1 MPFWGS
7 DTTLALRRG
16 NRWPGPAR
24 CTGRATRLAL
34 RALTAALALLLLLL
48 PQGIGCLGG
57 WPAWTAHAPA
67 GVAWAAED
75 NWRHA
80 DAPSAMDLEETDASP
95 SESAMRANDG
105 LPPDAPKLRIG
116 LLPTYPPL
124 SYMVEGVPAGF
135 ARDLAEAVARAAA
148 RRAVFRANDNGP
160 SLRGELFEGKLDVLA
175 LVAETP
181 ERQARWEFSEPGVE
195 LSERIYVRRDSAA
208 HPRGVADLSGLL
220 VAVVENHS
228 SHQYL
233 QAMPGQRLLP
243 VATPLD
249 AVMAVAWGRADAL
262 VAPEPVV
269 EHIIRR
275 LPTDAPLE
283 PSGQPLRTLRFSFG
297 AAKGNTPLVAVL
309 NEALVKVRASGEY
322 DALYRRWFG
331 GNVLSRYS
339 DRELLLAGVAFVL
352 LTVFLGASVV
362 LLWRTVRLRRDVEAG
377 TVATREARASM
388 LREAISR
395 QRAEQEAERFFAL
408 SLDPVAIITQ
418 QGALRR
424 VNPAW
429 VRLFGFA
436 EDEVVGHPFLD
447 FVHPDDVEASRPALA
462 GGANGLVG
470 VAAALVENRFRCKD
484 GVYRWLGWTSVA
496 LPEEG
501 LIYLSGRDMTQ
512 RKEAELH
519 LKHQAEELR
528 RSNAELEQFAYIASH
543 DLQEPLRKIASF
555 LDLLAKRYVG
565 QLDSDAD
572 EFIGFAVDAARR
584 MKDMI
589 EDLLAYSRVSTQGRE
604 FEDTDMEK
612 VVDTVLSDLGLLFE
626 EAGATVERGP
636 LPMIRADRVQMEQ
649 LLRNLLGNAVKYRS
663 EAAPSISIGAERAA
677 EAGHSGGAWVFHV
690 RDNGIGMKPEHFE
703 RIFRVFQRLHG
714 PGRYPGTGIGLAV
727 CKKIVE
733 RHGGTIGVESAPGKG
748 STFRFVMPDKPDGP
762 DKPDKPDGSDRP
774 DRTNRQDRQGAQAR
788 QKGWAPS

>member
-1 MPFWGS
+1 MVRLMGRCMRGAMPV
-7 DTTLALRRG
+7 L
-16 NRWPGPAR
+16 
-24 CTGRATRLAL
+24 
-34 RALTAALALLLLLL
+34 LALLLLLL
-48 PQGIGCLGG
+48 PQGIGSLGG
-57 WPAWTAHAPA
+57 WPGRAADVVA
-67 GVAWAAED
+67 GAAWAAQPAFAEEQHAALRPD
-75 NWRHA
+75 PAVLASDGLPA
-80 DAPSAMDLEETDASP
+80 DAPELH
-95 SESAMRANDG
+95 
-105 LPPDAPKLRIG
+105 IG
-116 LLPTYPPL
+116 LISTYPPL

-135 ARDLAEAVARAAA
+135 ARDLAEAVARAAGLH
-148 RRAVFRANDNGP
+148 AVIHAEENGKV
-160 SLRGELFEGKLDVLA
+160 LRDDLNQGRLDVLA

-181 ERQARWEFSEPGVE
+181 ERLLAMEFSEPGVE
-195 LSERIYVRRDSAA
+195 LAERIYVRRDVAV
-208 HPRGVADLSGLL
+208 HPRNVAGLAGML

-233 QAMPGQRLLP
+233 RGLPGQRLLP
-243 VATPLD
+243 VPAPLD

-297 AAKGNTPLVAVL
+297 TAKGNTALTVEL
-309 NEALVKVRASGEY
+309 NEALNRVRASGEY
-322 DALYRRWFG
+322 EVLYRRWFG
-331 GNVLSRYS
+331 GNMLSRYT
-339 DRELLLAGVAFVL
+339 DRELLLAAAAMML
-352 LTVFLGASVV
+352 LMVFLGASVM
-362 LLWRTVRLRRDVEAG
+362 LLSRTVRLRRDVEAG
-377 TVATREARASM
+377 ALATREARASM

-429 VRLFGFA
+429 ERLFGFSA
-436 EDEVVGHPFLD
+436 EEVEGHPLLD
-447 FVHPDDVEASRPALA
+447 FVHPDDLEASRTLLV
-462 GGANGLVG
+462 GGANTLVG
-470 VAAALVENRFRCKD
+470 VAASTVENRFRCQDK
-484 GVYRWLGWTSVA
+484 VYRWLAWTSVA

-501 LIYLSGRDMTQ
+501 LVYLSGRDVTQ

-519 LKHQAEELR
+519 LERQAEELR

-565 QLDSDAD
+565 RLDSDAD

-589 EDLLAYSRVSTQGRE
+589 EDLLAYSRVSTQGRD
-604 FEDTDMEK
+604 FADTDMET
-612 VVDTVLSDLGLLFE
+612 VVDTVLSDLGLLLE
-626 EAGATVERGP
+626 DAGATVERGP
-636 LPMIRADRVQMEQ
+636 LPLIRADRVQMEQ
-649 LLRNLLGNAVKYRS
+649 LLRNLLANAVKYRS
-663 EAAPSISIGAERAA
+663 DAPPVIGIGAERTMGA
-677 EAGHSGGAWVFHV
+677 EWPGGAWRFHV

-733 RHGGTIGVESAPGKG
+733 RHGGVIDVESAPGRG
-748 STFRFVMPDKPDGP
+748 STFRFVIP
-762 DKPDKPDGSDRP
+762 DRP
-774 DRTNRQDRQGAQAR
+774 AGGASSINKGRQEGEVTT
-788 QKGWAPS
+788 

>member
-1 MPFWGS
+1 M
-7 DTTLALRRG
+7 AV
-16 NRWPGPAR
+16 
-24 CTGRATRLAL
+24 RLAL
-34 RALTAALALLLLLL
+34 RALAAAPVLLLLLL
-48 PQGIGCLGG
+48 PQGFGCLGG
-57 WPAWTAHAPA
+57 WPGRAAHAQA
-67 GVAWAAED
+67 GAAWAAED
-75 NWRHA
+75 SWWHA
-80 DAPSAMDLEETDASP
+80 GAQTQADPEPAAATQPIPAVGPDN
-95 SESAMRANDG
+95 R
-105 LPPDAPKLRIG
+105 LPPDAPELHIG
-116 LLPTYPPL
+116 LLTTYPPL
-124 SYMVEGVPAGF
+124 SFMVEGVPAGF
-135 ARDLAEAVARAAA
+135 ARDLAEAVAQAAG
-148 RRAVFRANDNGP
+148 RRAVIHAEDSGAA
-160 SLRGELFEGKLDVLA
+160 LQGEMDEGRLDMLA

-181 ERQARWEFSEPGVE
+181 ERLHRMEFSEPGVE
-195 LSERIYVRRDSAA
+195 VAERIYVRRGGGA

-220 VAVVENHS
+220 VAVVESHA

-233 QAMPGQRLLP
+233 RSMPGQRLLP
-243 VATPLD
+243 VPTPLD

-269 EHIIRR
+269 GHIIRR

-297 AAKGNTPLVAVL
+297 TAKGNAPLLVVL

-322 DALYRRWFG
+322 DKLYRRWFG
-331 GNVLSRYS
+331 GNVLSRYT
-339 DRELLLAGVAFVL
+339 DRELLLAGAAFAL
-352 LTVFLGASVV
+352 LTVFLGASVL

-408 SLDPVAIITQ
+408 SLDPVAIVTQ

-429 VRLFGFA
+429 VRLFGFLP
-436 EDEVVGHPFLD
+436 EEVVGHPFLD
-447 FVHPDDVEASRPALA
+447 FVHPDDLDASRPLLVGGMSGLA
-462 GGANGLVG
+462 G
-470 VAAALVENRFRCKD
+470 VAATPVENRFCCKD
-484 GVYRWLGWTSVA
+484 GVYRWLAWTSVV

-501 LIYLSGRDMTQ
+501 LVYLSGRDVTQ

-519 LKHQAEELR
+519 LERQTEELR

-565 QLDSDAD
+565 RLDSDAD

-612 VVDTVLSDLGLLFE
+612 VVNTVLSDLGLLLE
-626 EAGATVERGP
+626 ETGATVERGP

-663 EAAPSISIGAERAA
+663 EAPPSIAIGAERAT
-677 EAGHSGGAWVFHV
+677 EGGHPGGAWVFHM

-733 RHGGTIGVESAPGKG
+733 RHGGSIEVESTLGKG
-748 STFRFVMPDKPDGP
+748 STFRFVI
-762 DKPDKPDGSDRP
+762 P
-774 DRTNRQDRQGAQAR
+774 DRFAR
-788 QKGWAPS
+788 PAGQPLP

>member
-1 MPFWGS
+1 M
-7 DTTLALRRG
+7 AV
-16 NRWPGPAR
+16 
-24 CTGRATRLAL
+24 RLGL
-34 RALTAALALLLLLL
+34 CALAVVPVLLLLLL
-48 PQGIGCLGG
+48 PQDFGCLGG
-57 WPAWTAHAPA
+57 WPGWAAHAPA
-67 GVAWAAED
+67 GTAWAAED
-75 NWRHA
+75 SWRHA
-80 DAPSAMDLEETDASP
+80 GAQTPSD
-95 SESAMRANDG
+95 SEPGGITPPVSDMRANGG
-105 LPPDAPKLRIG
+105 LPPDAPELRIG
-116 LLPTYPPL
+116 LLTTYPPL

-135 ARDLAEAVARAAA
+135 ARDLAEAVAHAAG
-148 RRAVFRANDNGP
+148 RRAVFHADDSGP
-160 SLRGELFEGKLDVLA
+160 VLRSDLVEGTMDVLA

-181 ERQARWEFSEPGVE
+181 ERQAQLEFSEPGLEVA
-195 LSERIYVRRDSAA
+195 ERIYVRRDGGT
-208 HPRGVADLSGLL
+208 HPRGVAALSGLL
-220 VAVVENHS
+220 VAVVESHA

-233 QAMPGQRLLP
+233 RSMPGQRVLP
-243 VATPLD
+243 VSTPLD

-297 AAKGNTPLVAVL
+297 TAKGNTPLMAEL

-322 DALYRRWFG
+322 DKLYRRWFG
-331 GNVLSRYS
+331 GNVLSRYT
-339 DRELLLAGVAFVL
+339 DRELLLAGVAFAL

-362 LLWRTVRLRRDVEAG
+362 LLWRTMRLRRDVEAG

-408 SLDPVAIITQ
+408 SLDPVAIVTQ

-429 VRLFGFA
+429 VRLFGFSV
-436 EDEVVGHPFLD
+436 EEVTGHPFLD
-447 FVHPDDVEASRPALA
+447 FVHPDDQDASQPLLVSGTNGLA
-462 GGANGLVG
+462 G
-470 VAAALVENRFRCKD
+470 AAASPVENRFRCKD
-484 GVYRWLGWTSVA
+484 GVYRWLAWASVA

-501 LIYLSGRDMTQ
+501 LIYVSGRDVTQ
-512 RKEAELH
+512 RKEAELY
-519 LKHQAEELR
+519 LERQAEELR

-565 QLDSDAD
+565 RLDSDAD

-589 EDLLAYSRVSTQGRE
+589 EDLLSYSRVSTQGRE

-612 VVDTVLSDLGLLFE
+612 VVDTVLSDLGLLLE
-626 EAGATVERGP
+626 EAGATVDRGP

-663 EAAPSISIGAERAA
+663 EAPPSISIGAARAV
-677 EAGHSGGAWVFHV
+677 GGGQRGGAWVFHV

-733 RHGGTIGVESAPGKG
+733 RHGGSIEVESAPGRG
-748 STFRFVMPDKPDGP
+748 STFRFVIPDRFARPTGSTGPTGSYGPGMPVVPDGHVGQP
-762 DKPDKPDGSDRP
+762 LP
-774 DRTNRQDRQGAQAR
+774 
-788 QKGWAPS
+788 

>member
-1 MPFWGS
+1 M
-7 DTTLALRRG
+7 RNG
-16 NRWPGPAR
+16 N
-24 CTGRATRLAL
+24 
-34 RALTAALALLLLLL
+34 
-48 PQGIGCLGG
+48 
-57 WPAWTAHAPA
+57 
-67 GVAWAAED
+67 
-75 NWRHA
+75 
-80 DAPSAMDLEETDASP
+80 
-95 SESAMRANDG
+95 G
-105 LPPDAPKLRIG
+105 LPPDAPELHIG
-116 LLPTYPPL
+116 LLTTYPPL

-135 ARDLAEAVARAAA
+135 ARDLAEAVAQAAG
-148 RRAVFRANDNGP
+148 RKVVFHVDDNGVALRDELAGG
-160 SLRGELFEGKLDVLA
+160 SLDALA
-175 LVAETP
+175 LMAETP
-181 ERQARWEFSEPGVE
+181 ERLARLEFSEPGVE
-195 LSERIYVRRDSAA
+195 VAERIYVRRDSGA

-220 VAVVENHS
+220 VAVVESHS

-233 QAMPGQRLLP
+233 RSMPGQRLLP
-243 VATPLD
+243 VPTPLD

-262 VAPEPVV
+262 MAPEPVV

-322 DALYRRWFG
+322 DRLYRRWFG
-331 GNVLSRYS
+331 GNVLSRYT
-339 DRELLLAGVAFVL
+339 DRELLLAGVAFAL

-362 LLWRTVRLRRDVEAG
+362 LLSRTVRLRRDVEAG

-408 SLDPVAIITQ
+408 SLDPVAIVTQ

-429 VRLFGFA
+429 VRLFGFLP
-436 EDEVVGHPFLD
+436 EEVTGHPFLD
-447 FVHPDDVEASRPALA
+447 FVHPDDMDASRPLLVGGMNGLA
-462 GGANGLVG
+462 GV
-470 VAAALVENRFRCKD
+470 VATPVENRFRCKD
-484 GVYRWLGWTSVA
+484 GVYRWLAWASVV

-501 LIYLSGRDMTQ
+501 LVYLSGRDVTQ

-519 LKHQAEELR
+519 LERQAEELR

-565 QLDSDAD
+565 RLDSDAD

-663 EAAPSISIGAERAA
+663 EAPPSISIGAERATGD
-677 EAGHSGGAWVFHV
+677 GHPGKAWVFHV

-733 RHGGTIGVESAPGKG
+733 RHGGTIDVESVPGRG
-748 STFRFVMPDKPDGP
+748 STFRFVMPDRIARPA
-762 DKPDKPDGSDRP
+762 SHDRP
-774 DRTNRQDRQGAQAR
+774 DRYGGQVGQQL
-788 QKGWAPS
+788 P

>member
-1 MPFWGS
+1 MSSLGN
-7 DTTLALRRG
+7 DTSAGWRRRSTRSGPATLAGMAGGL
-16 NRWPGPAR
+16 AR
-24 CTGRATRLAL
+24 C
-34 RALTAALALLLLLL
+34 ALAAVPVVLLLLL
-48 PQGIGCLGG
+48 PQGLGTLCG
-57 WPAWTAHAPA
+57 WPGRAVLPLT
-67 GVAWAAED
+67 GTVWAAEGGG
-75 NWRHA
+75 RHVGAQTPPVPEQLAATQASPTLLDADGLPA
-80 DAPSAMDLEETDASP
+80 DAPE
-95 SESAMRANDG
+95 
-105 LPPDAPKLRIG
+105 LRIG
-116 LLPTYPPL
+116 LISTYPPL

-135 ARDLAEAVARAAA
+135 ARDLAEAVARAAG
-148 RRAVFRANDNGP
+148 RRVAIHADDSGRVLRA
-160 SLRGELFEGKLDVLA
+160 ELSQGQLDVLA

-181 ERQARWEFSEPGVE
+181 ERLQRMEFSEPGLEVA
-195 LSERIYVRRDSAA
+195 ERIYVRRDGAA
-208 HPRGVADLSGLL
+208 YPRGVPDLSGLL

-233 QAMPGQRLLP
+233 RSIPGQRLLP

-269 EHIIRR
+269 EHLIRR
-275 LPTDAPLE
+275 LPTDAPLA

-297 AAKGNTPLVAVL
+297 IDKGNTALVVEL
-309 NEALVKVRASGEY
+309 NEALGKVRASGEY
-322 DALYRRWFG
+322 DVLYRRWFG

-339 DRELLLAGVAFVL
+339 DRELLLAGVAFL
-352 LTVFLGASVV
+352 LLVVFLVASVL
-362 LLWRTVRLRRDVEAG
+362 LLWRTARLRRDVEAG

-408 SLDPVAIITQ
+408 SLDPVAIVTQ

-429 VRLFGFA
+429 VRLFGFLA
-436 EDEVVGHPFLD
+436 DEVSGHPFLD
-447 FVHPDDVEASRPALA
+447 FVHPDDRDASRSLLM
-462 GGANGLVG
+462 GGGTGPVSG
-470 VAAALVENRFRCKD
+470 AATPVENRFRCKD
-484 GVYRWLGWTSVA
+484 GVYRWLAWTSVA

-501 LIYLSGRDMTQ
+501 LAYVSGRDVTQ

-519 LKHQAEELR
+519 LERQAEELR

-565 QLDSDAD
+565 RLDSDAD

-604 FEDTDMEK
+604 FEDTDMET

-649 LLRNLLGNAVKYRS
+649 VLRNLLGNAVKYRS
-663 EAAPSISIGAERAA
+663 EAAPHISIGAERATGG
-677 EAGHSGGAWVFHV
+677 GHHGGAWSFHV

-703 RIFRVFQRLHG
+703 RVFRVFQRLHG

-733 RHGGTIGVESAPGKG
+733 RHGGTIEVESAPGKG
-748 STFRFVMPDKPDGP
+748 STFRFVIPDRLAMPDMPG
-762 DKPDKPDGSDRP
+762 
-774 DRTNRQDRQGAQAR
+774 THARQGR
-788 QKGWAPS
+788 QTPP

>member
-1 MPFWGS
+1 MMNADVACTPANTWNSKAGMPYR
-7 DTTLALRRG
+7 DDNA
-16 NRWPGPAR
+16 AA
-24 CTGRATRLAL
+24 GRANGNAGPGAVRLSVVVPPL
-34 RALTAALALLLLLL
+34 LLLLLLLL
-48 PQGIGCLGG
+48 PHGG
-57 WPAWTAHAPA
+57 WSGRMA
-67 GVAWAAED
+67 GDYAASAWAAQ
-75 NWRHA
+75 
-80 DAPSAMDLEETDASP
+80 DAAHGQQERESPGSTGKPAVTDAG
-95 SESAMRANDG
+95 ADG
-105 LPPDAPKLRIG
+105 LAPDAPALRIG
-116 LLPTYPPL
+116 LLTTYPPL

-135 ARDLAEAVARAAA
+135 ARDLAEAMARAAGQ
-148 RRAVFRANDNGP
+148 RAVFDADDSGI
-160 SLRGELFEGKLDVLA
+160 SLQGKLTVGDLDVLS

-181 ERQARWEFSEPGVE
+181 ERLQRLEFSEPAAE
-195 LSERIYVRRDSAA
+195 MPERIYVRRDSAA
-208 HPRGVADLSGLL
+208 RPRGVADLAGML
-220 VAVVENHS
+220 VAVVENHA

-233 QAMPGQRLLP
+233 RGMPGQRLLP
-243 VATPLD
+243 TVTPLD

-275 LPTDAPLE
+275 LSTEAPLE
-283 PSGQPLRTLRFSFG
+283 SSGVPLRTLRYSFG
-297 AAKGNTPLVAVL
+297 VAKGNTHLVAAI
-309 NEALVKVRASGEY
+309 NESLHRLRASDEY
-322 DALYRRWFG
+322 DILYRRWFG
-331 GNVLSRYS
+331 GNALSRYS
-339 DRELLLAGVAFVL
+339 DRELLLAGSAVMLLMVFV
-352 LTVFLGASVV
+352 GASLM

-408 SLDPVAIITQ
+408 SLDPVAIVTQ

-429 VRLFGFA
+429 ERLFGYPA
-436 EDEVVGHPFLD
+436 EEAVGQPFLD
-447 FVHPDDVEASRPALA
+447 FVHPDDAQASQQGLG
-462 GGANGLVG
+462 GGAVDA
-470 VAAALVENRFRCKD
+470 VIENRFRCKD
-484 GVYRWLGWTSVA
+484 GVYRWLSWTFVA

-501 LIYLSGRDMTQ
+501 LVYASGRDVTH

-519 LKHQAEELR
+519 LERQAEELR

-565 QLDSDAD
+565 RLDSDAD

-604 FEDTDMEK
+604 FADTDMET
-612 VVDTVLSDLGLLFE
+612 VLDTVLSDLGLMLD

-636 LPMIRADRVQMEQ
+636 LPLIRADRVQMEQ
-649 LLRNLLGNAVKYRS
+649 LMRNLVGNAVKYRS
-663 EAAPSISIGAERAA
+663 QDAPRIAVSAERA
-677 EAGHSGGAWVFHV
+677 GGAWRFLVS
-690 RDNGIGMKPEHFE
+690 DNGIGMKAEHFE

-733 RHGGTIGVESAPGKG
+733 RHGGGIDVESTPGRG
-748 STFRFVMPDKPDGP
+748 STFRFVIPDKPE
-762 DKPDKPDGSDRP
+762 RP
-774 DRTNRQDRQGAQAR
+774 DRADRPERQDG
-788 QKGWAPS
+788 

>member
-1 MPFWGS
+1 MVV
-7 DTTLALRRG
+7 
-16 NRWPGPAR
+16 
-24 CTGRATRLAL
+24 RLAL
-34 RALTAALALLLLLL
+34 RVLAAAPVLLLLLL
-48 PQGIGCLGG
+48 PQGLGCLSG
-57 WPAWTAHAPA
+57 WPGRATHAPA
-67 GVAWAAED
+67 GTAWAAED
-75 NWRHA
+75 SWRHVGA
-80 DAPSAMDLEETDASP
+80 QAPPGPGEATSQP
-95 SESAMRANDG
+95 IPAMRSDNG
-105 LPPDAPKLRIG
+105 LPPDAPELHIG
-116 LLPTYPPL
+116 LLTTYPPL

-135 ARDLAEAVARAAA
+135 ARDLAESVAHAAG
-148 RRAVFRANDNGP
+148 RRAVFHADDSGVA
-160 SLRGELFEGKLDVLA
+160 LRDELVEGKLDVLA

-181 ERQARWEFSEPGVE
+181 ERQTQLEFSEPGVE
-195 LSERIYVRRDSAA
+195 VAERIYVRRDSATY
-208 HPRGVADLSGLL
+208 PRGVADLSGLL
-220 VAVVENHS
+220 VAVVEGHA

-233 QAMPGQRLLP
+233 RAMPGQRLLP
-243 VATPLD
+243 VPTPLD
-249 AVMAVAWGRADAL
+249 AVMSVAWGRADAL

-275 LPTDAPLE
+275 LPTDAPLQ
-283 PSGQPLRTLRFSFG
+283 PSSQPLRTLRFSFG
-297 AAKGNTPLVAVL
+297 TSKGNTALVAAL
-309 NEALVKVRASGEY
+309 NEALGKVRSSGEY
-322 DALYRRWFG
+322 DLLYRRWFG
-331 GNVLSRYS
+331 GNVLSRYT

-352 LTVFLGASVV
+352 LAVFLGASV
-362 LLWRTVRLRRDVEAG
+362 LLLSRTVRLRRDVEAG

-408 SLDPVAIITQ
+408 SLDPVAITTQ

-429 VRLFGFA
+429 VRLFGFSV
-436 EDEVVGHPFLD
+436 EEVTGYPFLD
-447 FVHPDDVEASRPALA
+447 FVHPDDLDASRPLLV
-462 GGANGLVG
+462 GGMNGLAG
-470 VAAALVENRFRCKD
+470 VAATPVENRFRCKD
-484 GVYRWLGWTSVA
+484 GVHRWLAWTSVT

-501 LIYLSGRDMTQ
+501 LVYLSGRDVTQ

-519 LKHQAEELR
+519 LERQAEELR

-565 QLDSDAD
+565 RLDSDAD

-663 EAAPSISIGAERAA
+663 EAPPSIAIGVERVTGG
-677 EAGHSGGAWVFHV
+677 GHHGGAWSFHV

-733 RHGGTIGVESAPGKG
+733 RHGGTIDVESAPGKG
-748 STFRFVMPDKPDGP
+748 STFRFVIPDRFARPAKPDT
-762 DKPDKPDGSDRP
+762 P
-774 DRTNRQDRQGAQAR
+774 DRQDDSAGQG
-788 QKGWAPS
+788 G

>member
-1 MPFWGS
+1 
-7 DTTLALRRG
+7 
-16 NRWPGPAR
+16 
-24 CTGRATRLAL
+24 
-34 RALTAALALLLLLL
+34 AAAPVLLLLLL
-48 PQGIGCLGG
+48 PQGFGCLGG
-57 WPAWTAHAPA
+57 CSGGAAHAPA
-67 GVAWAAED
+67 GAAWAAEG
-75 NWRHA
+75 NWRHISPQSSSGPGA
-80 DAPSAMDLEETDASP
+80 STATPHAPE
-95 SESAMRANDG
+95 MRNGGG
-105 LPPDAPKLRIG
+105 LPPDVPELHIG
-116 LLPTYPPL
+116 LLTTYPPF

-135 ARDLAEAVARAAA
+135 ARDLAESVAQAAG
-148 RRAVFRANDNGP
+148 RRAVFHADDSGP
-160 SLRGELFEGKLDVLA
+160 VLRSYLAEGKVDMLA

-181 ERQARWEFSEPGVE
+181 DRQTQMEFSEPGVE
-195 LSERIYVRRDSAA
+195 VAERIYVRRDGGA
-208 HPRGVADLSGLL
+208 HPRGVAALSGLL
-220 VAVVENHS
+220 VAVVESHA

-233 QAMPGQRLLP
+233 RNMPGQRVLP
-243 VATPLD
+243 VPTPLD

-297 AAKGNTPLVAVL
+297 TAKGNTPLVAVL

-322 DALYRRWFG
+322 DKLYRRWLG
-331 GNVLSRYS
+331 GNVLSRYT
-339 DRELLLAGVAFVL
+339 DRELLLGGAALVL
-352 LTVFLGASVV
+352 LTVFLGASVM
-362 LLWRTVRLRRDVEAG
+362 LLWRTVHLRRDVEAG

-408 SLDPVAIITQ
+408 SLDPVAIVTQ

-429 VRLFGFA
+429 VRLFGFVP
-436 EDEVVGHPFLD
+436 EEVTGHPFLD
-447 FVHPDDVEASRPALA
+447 FVHPDDMEASRPLLVGGMNALA
-462 GGANGLVG
+462 G
-470 VAAALVENRFRCKD
+470 AAATPVENRFRRRD
-484 GVYRWLGWTSVA
+484 GVYRWLAWASVV

-501 LIYLSGRDMTQ
+501 VVYLSGRDVTQ

-519 LKHQAEELR
+519 LERQAEELR

-565 QLDSDAD
+565 RLDSDAD

-612 VVDTVLSDLGLLFE
+612 VVNTVLSDLGLLLE

-663 EAAPSISIGAERAA
+663 ETPPNISIGAERAV
-677 EAGHSGGAWVFHV
+677 GDGQPGGAWVFHV

-733 RHGGTIGVESAPGKG
+733 RHGGTIEVESAPGRG
-748 STFRFVMPDKPDGP
+748 STFRFVIPDRLARPTGSYGPGMPVVPDGHVGQP
-762 DKPDKPDGSDRP
+762 LS
-774 DRTNRQDRQGAQAR
+774 QAR
-788 QKGWAPS
+788 QLSTGFASRTRLHGRET